1 MAESVVNFLVTKVGL
16 FLENEY
22 KLLRV
27 RQEELVSAKDVLERT
42 QANLRITDSLE
53 ETDEEVRVWVK
64 QLRECA
70 YDMEDALD
78 ELKLVLTHDH
88 DKFQWGSIQLGSIH
102 RRLSCCVRNMK
113 DRHRLTTEI
122 RKISGRIK
130 SVCAGQQSLRRKFNR
145 ARDDPSSSN
154 TDIAWPDPRTNALLL
169 DKTELLGMEEPKKKL
184 VDSLLRGTSG
194 REVISIVGMG
204 GLGKSTLAMQVYEDG
219 EVRKHFSVYA
229 FINLSRYAKP
239 EDLLKDMLRQI
250 MRDMSKPVPPGA
262 DTMNSHWLK
271 LIIRDLLQRRRYLI
285 VLDDVWSIREWDA
298 IKHALPNNDQGS
310 RVMIT
315 TRDVDVA
322 STACTEF
329 HGEVYNM
336 EPLQTDVSWEL
347 FCRKTFQG
355 NPCPSHLEDIC
366 KHILR
371 KCDGLPLA
379 IVAISG
385 VLATKETRRINEW
398 DVVRRGLCAEID
410 GNDKLQN
417 LKRVLLL
424 SFGDLPYHLKACFL
438 HLSVFPE
445 GLPIERIR
453 LVRLWIAEGFVGRKE
468 GKTAEEVAEDYFGE
482 LMNRSLM
489 QVAEMTTDGR
499 VKSCRIHDFLRDI
512 IACKSKDQ
520 MFATVA
526 KDLTDTWPEKVRR
539 LSIQSNQ
546 REILPTRSL
555 SQLRSLYLFAVD
567 KPFVDAILTCS
578 MRLLTVLDL
587 QAAPISKFPVQVVD
601 CYYLIFLSL
610 RNTEVKTIPRSI
622 GKLQKLETL
631 DLKQTNVTSLPEEV
645 LKLQRLRH
653 LLVYRYENVSY
664 NCSKY
669 GFKAL
674 DGIGAMQSLQKLCY
688 IEADSERNSV
698 VLKEIGKL
706 TQLTRLAILKM
717 RKEDGR
723 YLCSSI
729 AKLTSLQAMS
739 VSAFNDDEILDL
751 NYLRS
756 PPQLLQRIYLSG
768 RLELL
773 PSWIANIH
781 GLVKLNLK
789 WSRLK
794 EDPLETL
801 QKLPNLVVL
810 ELLQV
815 YNGKSLCFKAKGF
828 KKLKILGLDYF
839 EELRTIDIE
848 EDAMPNLE
856 KLVLQRCKLFQE
868 LPSGIENLTKLK
880 VLEFFDMPEE
890 LIRRIAHYSPNKDYQ
905 KVARVPEVYY
915 GLWRDGRWDVQSIER
930 SDEAKPSPRPRESM
944 RSFEFPPCWK

>member
-1 MAESVVNFLVTKVGL
+1 MAESTVNFVLNKLVL
-16 FLENEY
+16 FLENEM
-22 KLLRV
+22 KLLNGS
-27 RQEELVSAKDVLERT
+27 QEEFITAKEELERT
-42 QANLRITDSLE
+42 RAFLRIADSLE
-53 ETDEEVRVWVK
+53 ETDEEVRVWVR

-70 YDMEDALD
+70 YDLEDAVD
-78 ELKLVLTHDH
+78 ELKLVLTHNH
-88 DKFQWGSIQLGSIH
+88 ERLEWRSLR
-102 RRLSCCVRNMK
+102 RRLSCCLRNHK
-113 DRHRLTTEI
+113 ARYRLTAEI
-122 RKISGRIK
+122 CKINGRIK
-130 SVCAGQQSLRRKFNR
+130 SICAGHQRLRRKFNR
-145 ARDDPSSSN
+145 ARDDPGSSN
-154 TDIAWPDPRTNALLL
+154 SEITWPDPRTNALLL
-169 DKTELLGMEEPKKKL
+169 DKTELVGIEEPKKKL
-184 VDSLLRGTSG
+184 VDSLLQRTSG
-194 REVISIVGMG
+194 RVVISIVGMG

-250 MRDMSKPVPPGA
+250 MRDMSKPMPPGA

-271 LIIRDLLQRRRYLI
+271 MIIRDLLQRKRYLI

-298 IKHALPNNDQGS
+298 IRNALPINDQGS

-329 HGEVYNM
+329 YGEVYNM

-385 VLATKETRRINEW
+385 VLATKQTQRKNEW
-398 DVVRRGLCAEID
+398 DVVCRSLPAEID

-417 LKRVLLL
+417 LKRVLSL
-424 SFGDLPYHLKACFL
+424 SFDDLPYYLKACFL
-438 HLSVFPE
+438 HLAVFPE
-445 GLPIERIR
+445 GLPIERVR
-453 LVRLWIAEGFVGRKE
+453 LVRLWIAEGFVERKE
-468 GKTAEEVAEDYFGE
+468 GKTPEEVAEDYFGE
-482 LMNRSLM
+482 LMNRSLV
-489 QVAEMTTDGR
+489 QVAETTTDGR
-499 VKSCRIHDFLRDI
+499 VKSCRIHGVLRDI
-512 IACKSKDQ
+512 IASKSKDQ
-520 MFATVA
+520 MFATVV
-526 KDLTDTWPEKVRR
+526 KDPNDTCPEKVHR

-546 REILPTRSL
+546 QVKLPNRSF

-567 KPFVDAILTCS
+567 KSFVDSILACGMS
-578 MRLLTVLDL
+578 LLSVLDF
-587 QAAPISKFPVQVVD
+587 QAAPISKFPVQIVD
-601 CYYLIFLSL
+601 WYYLKFLSF
-610 RNTEVKTIPRSI
+610 RNTEIKTIPCSI
-622 GKLQKLETL
+622 GKLQNLETL

-664 NCSKY
+664 HCSKY
-669 GFKAL
+669 GFKTPA
-674 DGIGAMQSLQKLCY
+674 GIGTMQSLQKLCY
-688 IEADSERNSV
+688 IEVDDERNDM
-698 VLKEIGKL
+698 VLEEIGKL

-739 VSAFNDDEILDL
+739 VNAFDDNEILDL
-751 NYLRS
+751 NYLLS
-756 PPQLLQRIYLSG
+756 PPQLLQRIYLRG
-768 RLELL
+768 RLESL
-773 PSWIANIH
+773 PSWIAKIH

-815 YNGKSLCFKAKGF
+815 YNGESLCFKEKGF
-828 KKLKILGLDYF
+828 KKLKILGIDYF
-839 EELRTIDIE
+839 KELRTIDIE

-856 KLVLQRCKLFQE
+856 KLVLQRCELLQE
-868 LPSGIENLTKLK
+868 LPSGIENLTKLE

-890 LIRRIAHYSPNKDYQ
+890 LIGRVAHYSSHEDYQ

-915 GLWRDGRWDVQSIER
+915 GFWRDGRWDVQSIER
-930 SDEAKPSPRPRESM
+930 SDEAKPSPRPGESM
-944 RSFEFPPCWK
+944 RTFEFPPCWK

>member
-1 MAESVVNFLVTKVGL
+1 MAESAVNFVVNKLGL
-16 FLENEY
+16 FLENEIM
-22 KLLRV
+22 LFNGSH
-27 RQEELVSAKDVLERT
+27 EEFVMAKEELERT
-42 QANLRITDSLE
+42 QAFLRIADSLME
-53 ETDEEVRVWVK
+53 NDDEVRVWVK

-70 YDMEDALD
+70 NDMEDALD
-78 ELKLVLTHDH
+78 ELKLVVMHRHDR
-88 DKFQWGSIQLGSIH
+88 LGWRSL
-102 RRLSCCVRNMK
+102 RQRLSCCIRNLK
-113 DRHRLTTEI
+113 ARHRLTTEI
-122 RKISGRIK
+122 CNISGRIK
-130 SVCAGQQSLRRKFNR
+130 SICAGHKRLRRKFNR
-145 ARDDPSSSN
+145 VRDNPSLAYS
-154 TDIAWPDPRTNALLL
+154 DITWPDPRTNALLL
-169 DKTELLGMEEPKKKL
+169 DKTELVVIEEPKKKL
-184 VDSLLRGTSG
+184 VDRLLQGTSG
-194 REVISIVGMG
+194 TEVISIVGMG
-204 GLGKSTLAMQVYEDG
+204 GLGKSTLAMQVYEDV

-250 MRDMSKPVPPGA
+250 MRDMSKPVRPGA
-262 DTMNSHWLK
+262 ETMNSHWLK
-271 LIIRDLLQRRRYLI
+271 MIIRDLLQRRRYLI
-285 VLDDVWSIREWDA
+285 VLDDVWFITEWDA
-298 IKHALPNNDQGS
+298 IRNALPNNDQGS

-315 TRDVDVA
+315 TRSIDIA
-322 STACTEF
+322 STACAKF
-329 HGEVYNM
+329 GGEVHNM
-336 EPLQTDVSWEL
+336 EPLQADVSWEL

-366 KHILR
+366 KNILR

-385 VLATKETRRINEW
+385 VLSTKETWRKNEW
-398 DVVRRGLCAEID
+398 AVVCRSLHAGFD
-410 GNDKLQN
+410 GNDRLQN
-417 LKRVLLL
+417 LNRVLSL
-424 SFGDLPYHLKACFL
+424 SFGDLPYYLKACFL
-438 HLSVFPE
+438 HLAVFPE
-445 GLPIERIR
+445 GLPIERVR
-453 LVRLWIAEGFVGRKE
+453 LVRLWIAEGFVERKE

-489 QVAEMTTDGR
+489 QVAETTTDGR
-499 VKSCRIHDFLRDI
+499 VKSCRIQCVIRDI

-520 MFATVA
+520 MFATVS
-526 KDLTDTWPEKVRR
+526 KDPNITWPEKVHR

-546 REILPTRSL
+546 QDKLPNRSL

-567 KPFVDAILTCS
+567 KSFVDSILTCS

-587 QAAPISKFPVQVVD
+587 QAAPICKFPTQVVD
-601 CYYLIFLSL
+601 WYYLRFLSF
-610 RNTEVKTIPRSI
+610 RNTEIKTIPRSI
-622 GKLQKLETL
+622 GNLQNLETL

-674 DGIGAMQSLQKLCY
+674 AGIGAMQSLQKLCY
-688 IEADSERNSV
+688 IEADDEENDT

-739 VSAFNDDEILDL
+739 VNAFDDNEILDMHHL
-751 NYLRS
+751 GS
-756 PPQLLQRIYLSG
+756 PPQLLQRIYLKG
-768 RLELL
+768 RLESL

-789 WSRLK
+789 GSRLQ

-848 EDAMPNLE
+848 QDAMPNLE
-856 KLVLQRCKLFQE
+856 KLVLQRCKLFRE
-868 LPSGIENLTKLK
+868 LPLGIENLTKLE
-880 VLEFFDMPEE
+880 VLEFFDMPED
-890 LIRRIAHYSPNKDYQ
+890 LIRRIAHYSSHEDYQ

-915 GLWRDGRWDVQSIER
+915 GFWRDGRWDVQSIER
-930 SDEAKPSPRPRESM
+930 SDEVKPSPRSGESM